1 MRMKR
6 ARAFIIDFI
15 ILVIVFNIINSII
28 PNNSYTQ
35 ELKAEQNQVLEN
47 YTSHKI
53 TFSKYI
59 KDYSIV
65 FYKLAKEQKLV
76 NICYLIFVLLYFV
89 VLPFLWKGR
98 TVGSYL
104 NGIQVERFDK
114 GKLHIQQIFI
124 RNIVVVGLGYLI
136 LSNICILF
144 LPSKYYFIII
154 SIVGILQFVL
164 AIFSAN
170 MIMFTKEKRGIQD
183 LISNTEMAKIIK

>member
-1 MRMKR
+1 MRIKR
-6 ARAFIIDFI
+6 ARAFIVDFI
-15 ILVIVFNIINSII
+15 ILLIVFNIINSII
-28 PNNSYTQ
+28 PANQYIN

-53 TFSKYI
+53 TFDKYI

-65 FYKLAKEQKLV
+65 FYKLAKEQKVV
-76 NICYLIFVLLYFV
+76 NIIYLIFVLLYFV

-98 TVGSYL
+98 TIGSYI
-104 NGIQVERFDK
+104 NGIQAERFDK
-114 GKLHIQQIFI
+114 GKLHIHQIFI
-124 RNIVVVGLGYLI
+124 RNIVVVGLGYLL
-136 LSNICILF
+136 LSNICIWF